1 MKPEVV
7 HLSDYRPGGYKSQQ
21 QGCTCPMMDNCH
33 GEGRRG
39 DGARWGWY
47 VSGSCKIHGKEGAH
61 EHQGHRAD

>member
-39 DGARWGWY
+39 DGARWG
-47 VSGSCKIHGKEGAH
+47 
-61 EHQGHRAD
+61 